1 MKNLKK
7 VLLAFAMLF
16 VVVLSTACSSNDA
29 TSTKTFVLD
38 KNGLKTTVVY
48 TYIEKEDKVIK
59 QVTTNEGLYA
69 NLNRSKEDTQK
80 ILDSIAEKY
89 QGIDGIKQ
97 SIDYQEDKFIET
109 IEVDYENLDYEKSKV
124 VMGTN
129 FQDPKKV
136 KISLKKSEETLIKA
150 GYQEQK

>member
-1 MKNLKK
+1 MSCHSAKYCSKFFTARCQSCAL
-7 VLLAFAMLF
+7 VTAEITAMLPTP
-16 VVVLSTACSSNDA
+16 VAKISGKCETAIHEHF
-29 TSTKTFVLD
+29 K
-38 KNGLKTTVVY
+38 
-48 TYIEKEDKVIK
+48 IKE
-59 QVTTNEGLYA
+59 
-69 NLNRSKEDTQK
+69 
-80 ILDSIAEKY
+80 
-89 QGIDGIKQ
+89 

>member
-1 MKNLKK
+1 M
-7 VLLAFAMLF
+7 
-16 VVVLSTACSSNDA
+16 
-29 TSTKTFVLD
+29 
-38 KNGLKTTVVY
+38 
-48 TYIEKEDKVIK
+48 IK

-69 NLNRSKEDTQK
+69 NLNRSKEDIQK
-80 ILDSIAEKY
+80 ILDSIAAKY